1 MELSTKIRFTA
12 ESEELDY
19 EGNIVKTTRTG
30 SYPMETITADK
41 LIESDLAGGD
51 FSKFPGVP
59 VDNSNKF
66 LMLGTMF
73 KVDNKASF
81 YSGLWFNN
89 VKNVYSELVAGRF
102 RYVVLEN
109 GKLSKRWED
118 VMNKATEK
126 PKTKKKKTKKNKDKK
141 KYEIHDYSV

>member
-1 MELSTKIRFTA
+1 MGLSTKTRFVA

-19 EGNIVKTTRTG
+19 EGNIVKKTRTG

-59 VDNSNKF
+59 IDTSNKF
-66 LMLGTMF
+66 IVFGTMF

-89 VKNVYSELVAGRF
+89 VKNVYSETIAGRF
-102 RYVVLEN
+102 RYVILED
-109 GKLSKRWED
+109 GKLCKRWED
-118 VMNKATEK
+118 LMDSAPEK
-126 PKTKKKKTKKNKDKK
+126 PKKKRNGKKKGKSKK
-141 KYEIHDYSV
+141 ECETHDLTV